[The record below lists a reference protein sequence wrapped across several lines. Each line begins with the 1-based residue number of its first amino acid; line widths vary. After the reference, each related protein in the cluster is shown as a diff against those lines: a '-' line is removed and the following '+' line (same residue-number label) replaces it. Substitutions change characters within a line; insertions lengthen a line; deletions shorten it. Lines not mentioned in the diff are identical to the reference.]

1 MELEKGSNTRTTKQE
16 ALTGLTPEVMSI
28 TSLSIRFTFFILFS
42 CYREVYIW
50 LVHWD
55 DPEGWYQEGGGRRV
69 QDGEHMYTCG
79 GFILIF
85 GKTNTIMQSL
95 KIK

>member
-28 TSLSIRFTFFILFS
+28 TSLSIRFETFFILFS

-79 GFILIF
+79 GFISIF
-85 GKTNTIMQSL
+85 GKTNTIM
-95 KIK
+95 